1 MRTDVEQLFLDTL
14 RDLEQRVSAQD
25 AYQILGISALIRK
38 LLLDGCPLTDQ
49 VNRERRLKIWFEI
62 GLPQKSPPGFP
73 QPLFYS
79 RQDGFDPDTAP
90 PGTERKKVSR
100 DGLLSARVLTIEGK
114 DYTVQVSPR
123 MGRRNSL
130 SFATFSNE
138 SRSSHLPKIER
149 LPTRLLRVHSRSTCE
164 TGLHLCSRH
173 TARYRWV
180 S

>member
-62 GLPQKSPPGFP
+62 GFPRKSPPGFP
-73 QPLFYS
+73 QPLFYP

-138 SRSSHLPKIER
+138 SLRNTFCSFRRGKRRSTGTKTSARKNRSSRKK
-149 LPTRLLRVHSRSTCE
+149 SRPM
-164 TGLHLCSRH
+164 
-173 TARYRWV
+173 
-180 S
+180 